1 MAVGV
6 LLAVLTGFGRMA
18 DAAPDA
24 LQAATPAEM
33 LELANK
39 ALAAGQ
45 LSPQDRAR
53 ILIRRGLAREMLGE
67 RADALVDFND
77 AISAS
82 ALGAEEQA
90 SALYDR
96 GVTLDELNRTDDA
109 IADYT
114 AALKLAPKLA
124 AAFNNRGNALRRLGR
139 LAEAERDYE
148 ASMDAGNAHP
158 EYPEYGMG
166 QIAEALGQPSAA
178 REYYRSALAANPQ
191 FTLAAD
197 RLAAMDESAAAAPP
211 VSPIVLTKP
220 GAVDPP
226 AAPVATQ
233 GSVAGAAPVLKP
245 AISEAPAAGSRS
257 IQLGAFRSEAEANT
271 AWANIQRNA
280 RDVLASAASLIV
292 PVDVPGKGRWY
303 RLRVGNL
310 DPTAAMQLCSS
321 LKAKGIAC
329 LVPPD

>member
-1 MAVGV
+1 MASGV
-6 LLAVLTGFGRMA
+6 LTAVLITIAQMA
-18 DAAPDA
+18 YAAPDA
-24 LQAATPAEM
+24 LKAATPAEM
-33 LELANK
+33 LELANR
-39 ALAAGQ
+39 ALEAGQ
-45 LSPQDRAR
+45 LSAQDRAR

-82 ALGAEEQA
+82 ALGTEEQA

-148 ASMDAGNAHP
+148 ASMDTDNPHP
-158 EYPEYGMG
+158 EYPEYGLG

-178 REYYRSALAANPQ
+178 REYYRSALLANPQ

-197 RLAAMDESAAAAPP
+197 RLAAMDGSVAAGPP
-211 VSPIVLTKP
+211 ASPIVLTKP
-220 GAVDPP
+220 GSADP
-226 AAPVATQ
+226 AATTVAMR
-233 GSVAGAAPVLKP
+233 GSIAGAAPALKP
-245 AISEAPAAGSRS
+245 AISEAPAARSRS
-257 IQLGAFRSEAEANT
+257 VQLGAFRSEAEANG
-271 AWANIQRNA
+271 AWAKVQRNA
-280 RDVLASAASLIV
+280 GAVLASAAPLIV
-292 PVDVPGKGRWY
+292 PVEVPGNGRWY
-303 RLRVGNL
+303 RLWVVKL
-310 DPTAAMQLCSS
+310 DLAAATQLCSS
-321 LKAKGIAC
+321 LKTKGIAC